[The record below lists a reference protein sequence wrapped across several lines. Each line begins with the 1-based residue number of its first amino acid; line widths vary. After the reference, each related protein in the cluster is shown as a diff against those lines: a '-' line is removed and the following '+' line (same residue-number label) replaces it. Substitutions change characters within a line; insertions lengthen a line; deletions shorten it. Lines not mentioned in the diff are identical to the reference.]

1 MLKTAIIVLVL
12 DQFAKLVI
20 VSTLRLKKVVAIMP
34 HLNFHLA
41 YNKGAAFGILA
52 AAGGWQR
59 WIFIT
64 IALMISVIILLWN
77 RRLTKKDKW
86 ESLALGLILGGAWGN
101 LLDRIR
107 FGYVIDFLDFYIG
120 SWHWYTFNVADIAIC
135 MGAALLVLLS
145 FKD

>member
-1 MLKTAIIVLVL
+1 M
-12 DQFAKLVI
+12 
-20 VSTLRLKKVVAIMP
+20 
-34 HLNFHLA
+34 
-41 YNKGAAFGILA
+41 
-52 AAGGWQR
+52 
-59 WIFIT
+59 
-64 IALMISVIILLWN
+64 IILLWN